1 MKTKKTQTVKGP
13 SNTQPTLPLP
23 PSPSVPWLLCK
34 LGGVRT
40 GAAPPGLVAAGGAD
54 AALHAAVS
62 GPAPAALRPL
72 APAGRVCGL
81 LAAALGA
88 APAPAPHPG
97 RHGAQGERAAAPA
110 ALAVQLEQEVSIPP
124 SQQQIRGVAVVKL
137 LLFQ

>member
-88 APAPAPHPG
+88 AAAPHPG

-124 SQQQIRGVAVVKL
+124 SQQQIRGVAVVEL